1 MDATVKKDTPKKNIL
16 EIFMNGTKRGFYI
29 GIDQVLPAMF
39 LGYVLVQFLQ
49 LTGLVNLLG
58 TIFGPVMAVFGL
70 PGETVVVIVAAFF
83 AKAAGAATTAN
94 MYATGIISA
103 GQATILLLPCM
114 LVGTFVSGYARVVLV
129 SNVADKYRMLLL
141 AIPVI
146 DAVVGMLVM
155 RFILI
160 MLGAV

>member
-1 MDATVKKDTPKKNIL
+1 MGTAEKKDAPKKNIL

-29 GIDQVLPAMF
+29 GINQVLPAMF

-58 TIFGPVMAVFGL
+58 VIFGPVMSVFGL
-70 PGETVVVIVAAFF
+70 PGETVVVIIAAFF
-83 AKAAGAATTAN
+83 AKAAGAATAAN

-129 SNVADKYRMLLL
+129 SNVAEKYRMLLL
-141 AIPVI
+141 VIPVI
-146 DAVVGMLVM
+146 DAVVGMFVM
-155 RFILI
+155 KFILI